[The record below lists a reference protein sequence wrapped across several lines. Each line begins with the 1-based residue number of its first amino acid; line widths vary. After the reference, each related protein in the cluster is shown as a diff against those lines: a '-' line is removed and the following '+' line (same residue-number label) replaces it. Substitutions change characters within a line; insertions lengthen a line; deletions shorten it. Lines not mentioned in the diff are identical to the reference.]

1 MAILKT
7 DRRVTETKRERRK
20 QEMVWI
26 PLASALLEAVNLPSA
41 LTYCS
46 VSFITSLIISTWI
59 YEVQT
64 LLSIY
69 LHRFLI
75 QNALKHNLSLPH
87 LYAVGRGWFL
97 LSEAQRG

>member
-1 MAILKT
+1 
-7 DRRVTETKRERRK
+7 
-20 QEMVWI
+20 MVWT

-41 LTYCS
+41 LSYRS
-46 VSFITSLIISTWI
+46 ASFITSLIISTWI

-75 QNALKHNLSLPH
+75 QNALKQNLSPPH
-87 LYAVGRGWFL
+87 LYAVGRAEVAPDCVL
-97 LSEAQRG
+97 KAQLTECQGLKFF

>member
-1 MAILKT
+1 MAILKS
-7 DRRVTETKRERRK
+7 DWRDTETKRREKETRNGVDTTGFCIARGC
-20 QEMVWI
+20 EF
-26 PLASALLEAVNLPSA
+26 ALCSKLPF
-41 LTYCS
+41 C
-46 VSFITSLIISTWI
+46 SFITSLIISTWI

-75 QNALKHNLSLPH
+75 QNALKQNLSPPH